1 MIQKKEGDKIINIF
15 STKSINFFSFIMSIV
30 IILILNIVI
39 HNIEINC
46 GKHNYEMNYKEI
58 ISKEKDKKEKI
69 ETKSELGNFNW
80 YIEIPIISLKAPI
93 QETVKLDILNNY
105 VGHFEETSKTEGNIG
120 LAGHNRGYK
129 NNFFENVNKLKKG
142 DEIKYKYYEFEKSYY
157 IEKIETIK
165 STNWDY
171 LDNSN
176 ENKITLITC
185 IENKPD
191 LRLCIQAIQK

>member
-1 MIQKKEGDKIINIF
+1 M
-15 STKSINFFSFIMSIV
+15 V
-30 IILILNIVI
+30 LNIVI

-46 GKHNYEMNYKEI
+46 GKHNYKHNYEEI
-58 ISKEKDKKEKI
+58 ISEEKDKNEKI
-69 ETKSELGNFNW
+69 ETKSELENFNW

-93 QETVKLDILNNY
+93 QETVKMDILNNY
-105 VGHFEETSKTEGNIG
+105 VGHFEETAKTEGNIG

-171 LDNSN
+171 LNSSK

-185 IENKPD
+185 VENKPD